1 MLRLEWED
9 REGRDDGKV
18 AKVFSDSVLFVWG
31 GGEEPFRTWLNW
43 NQLPPK
49 VDKRLKEGSTL
60 LEAQQAAETA
70 LKDAL
75 KPYAELYARLGG
87 EI

>member
-1 MLRLEWED
+1 MKTESNLKLEWGYL
-9 REGRDDGKV
+9 EGLDTYYVVTSPELLANVWERTDGWFYSVDSNKKTV
-18 AKVFSDSVLFVWG
+18 ASGTK
-31 GGEEPFRTWLNW
+31 P
-43 NQLPPK
+43 
-49 VDKRLKEGSTL
+49 TL

>member
-1 MLRLEWED
+1 MVADVLD
-9 REGRDDGKV
+9 RN
-18 AKVFSDSVLFVWG
+18 VLFAWG
-31 GGEEPFRTWLNW
+31 GGDEMCRTWLNW